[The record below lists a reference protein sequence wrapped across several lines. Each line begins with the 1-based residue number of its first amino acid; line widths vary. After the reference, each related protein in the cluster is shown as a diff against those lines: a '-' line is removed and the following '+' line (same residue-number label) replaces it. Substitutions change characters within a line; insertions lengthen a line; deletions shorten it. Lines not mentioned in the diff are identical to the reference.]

1 MITQRSIKRNMIQRM
16 IEQHVGTDNRY
27 DFDITKIMD
36 LDKALK

>member
-16 IEQHVGTDNRY
+16 IEQRVGTDNR
-27 DFDITKIMD
+27 DGFDITKIMD